1 MSLHIGAKEGQIAE
15 TILLP
20 GDPLRAKLLADTYL
34 EDVICYNQI
43 RGMLGFTGTYK
54 GKRVSVQ
61 GTGMGIPSHAIYV
74 TELIKDYGC
83 KNLIRVGT
91 CGAMVPEVQL
101 KDIVLAQASCTDSA
115 FNKLTFSGM
124 DYSPIANF
132 ELLLNAYNRA
142 KDVGLNVRVGN
153 VFTSDVFYVDDFATY
168 IKAWA
173 EHGVIGVEME
183 TTALY
188 TIAAK
193 YNARA
198 LTILSVTDQLVTG
211 DRLTPDERQNSL
223 KQMLELALNSVINL

>member
-20 GDPLRAKLLADTYL
+20 GDPLRAKLVADTYL
-34 EDVICYNQI
+34 EDVICYNQV

-54 GKRVSVQ
+54 GKRISVQ

-74 TELIKDYGC
+74 TELIRDYGC

-91 CGAMVPEVQL
+91 CGAMIEDVRL
-101 KDIVLAQASCTDSA
+101 KDIVLAQGSCTDSG
-115 FNKLTFSGM
+115 FNKQMFDGF
-124 DYSPIANF
+124 DYAPIANF
-132 ELLLNAYNRA
+132 ELLLAAYNEA
-142 KDVGLNVRVGN
+142 KHMKLEVRVGN
-153 VFTSDVFYVDDFATY
+153 VFTSDVFYVDDFAAY
-168 IKAWA
+168 IKKWA

-193 YNARA
+193 YGVKA

-211 DRLTPDERQNSL
+211 ERLTADERQNSL
-223 KQMLELALNSVINL
+223 KQMLELALNTTI